1 MRLLSLSAAAA
12 AVIGLTPAAAQDGAQ
27 DWIVRDFVNAPPFMA
42 ATSEWP
48 FIGGVI
54 LATPTQADYRVGLVC
69 YDDQLTLMDSS
80 RRTDEAGAEGPVTVT
95 VGAISL
101 ELRYEVRHAQSAR
114 RIALPRTR
122 AVQALREALPATE
135 TLTLRYADGHAVVQ
149 DLAGYG
155 AVEPVIRVACN
166 ATPQSEEDGLTTWR
180 FEDYFSNPSD
190 DPDATNDENFPY
202 VNGQLLATYDSG
214 QASLALLCE
223 GPRMTIVDHRG
234 APEAEGTATLS
245 VADTEL
251 TGSYVVWELSGD
263 THISLDE
270 PTTQILLGGL
280 QTEEDSGGYLWIRY
294 GDTGAESFTSLH
306 GFTAASRLAL
316 GACL

>member
-1 MRLLSLSAAAA
+1 MRLLPLSAAAA
-12 AVIGLTPAAAQDGAQ
+12 ALIGLTPAVAQ

-42 ATSEWP
+42 ANSEWP

-54 LATPTQADYRVGLVC
+54 LATPTEAGYRVGLVC
-69 YDDQLTLMDSS
+69 YDDSLTLMDSS
-80 RRTDEAGAEGPVTVT
+80 PRTDETGAQGPVTVS

-101 ELRYEVRHAQSAR
+101 DLSYEVRHAQSAR
-114 RIALPRTR
+114 RVALPRTR
-122 AVQALREALPATE
+122 AVQALREALLTADS
-135 TLTLRYADGHAVVQ
+135 LTLRYADGQTVTQ
-149 DLAGYG
+149 DLTGYR
-155 AVEPVIRVACN
+155 AVEPVLRVACN
-166 ATPQSEEDGLTTWR
+166 ATPQSEEVALTTWR

-190 DPDATNDENFPY
+190 DPEATNDENFPY
-202 VNGQLLATYDSG
+202 VNGQLLATHDSG
-214 QASLALLCE
+214 NASLAMLCE

-234 APEAEGTATLS
+234 APEGEGTATLS
-245 VADTEL
+245 VGDTEL

-270 PTTQILLGGL
+270 STTQILLGGM
-280 QTEEDSGGYLWIRY
+280 QTAEESEGYLLIRY
-294 GDTGAESFTSLH
+294 GDTGSETFTYLH